1 MTTPG
6 PSASNSAASEPST
19 PTFTLGAET
28 LLAIIG
34 ATMQLFF
41 RSQVG
46 VRKDEVAWTINSV
59 ARAIRQAEKDMLQHE
74 QAPLA
79 RYADLTATQLE
90 AASRYLHEHDFQ
102 QIMADIERLS
112 KEHPAVLMG
121 TLTTFGI
128 LIGRF
133 LKNTSLHKIVTN

>member
-1 MTTPG
+1 MTTPSPTSSS
-6 PSASNSAASEPST
+6 PSATDSST

-46 VRKDEVAWTINSV
+46 VRKDEVAWTMNSV
-59 ARAIRQAEKDMLQHE
+59 ARAVRQAEKDMVQHE
-74 QAPLA
+74 QTPLA

-102 QIMADIERLS
+102 QIMADIERIS

-121 TLTTFGI
+121 TLTAFGI

-133 LKNTSLHKIVTN
+133 LKNTSLHKTSTH